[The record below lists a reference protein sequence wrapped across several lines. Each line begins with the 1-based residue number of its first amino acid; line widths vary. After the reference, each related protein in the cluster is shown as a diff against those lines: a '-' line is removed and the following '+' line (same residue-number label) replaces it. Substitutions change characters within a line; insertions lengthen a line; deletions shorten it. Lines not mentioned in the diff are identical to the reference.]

1 MHADYA
7 HQRAQAL
14 LKQRNIFVISFVA
27 SVVLNLLQMGINLA
41 KDREVVL
48 VPALS
53 DRMAITS
60 GTVSKDYLEAVTRD
74 VALVAL
80 NRSPTALDYWKSNIL
95 RVTHPSAHGEVNREL
110 VRLID
115 ELRHSD
121 VTQAFAMTGLRVD
134 PQRLVSEVDG
144 VVTTYVGSKVISSQ
158 KRTFRFRWRYEG
170 VSLALIGF
178 EMLVDERQQPS
189 LRMRR

>member
-74 VALVAL
+74 VALVIL

-134 PQRLVSEVDG
+134 PERLVSEVDG

-158 KRTFRFRWRYEG
+158 KRTFRFRWKYEG
-170 VSLALIGF
+170 VSLALLGF
-178 EMLVDERQQPS
+178 EMLVDERQPPS
-189 LRMRR
+189 LRVRR